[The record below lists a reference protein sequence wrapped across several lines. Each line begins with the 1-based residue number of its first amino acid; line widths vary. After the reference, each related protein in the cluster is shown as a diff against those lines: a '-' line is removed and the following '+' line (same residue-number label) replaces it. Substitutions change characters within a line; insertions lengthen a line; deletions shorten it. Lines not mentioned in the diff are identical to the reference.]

1 MAFTPEQQLQIDLQV
16 APQMV
21 VENVRQTNLLEIE
34 NRRAKLDMVRLA
46 RDTLI
51 ENSRSKPVDSRDV
64 SAEDIKNYAQ
74 SLMNYINE

>member
-1 MAFTPEQQLQIDLQV
+1 MAFTAEQQLQIDLQV

-21 VENVRQTNLLEIE
+21 VENARQINLLEIE

-51 ENSRSKPVDSRDV
+51 ENSRNKPVDSRDV
-64 SAEDIKNYAQ
+64 SADDIKNYAQ
-74 SLMNYINE
+74 LLMNYINE

>member
-51 ENSRSKPVDSRDV
+51 ENSRSKPVDSREV
-64 SAEDIKNYAQ
+64 SAEDVKSYAQ
-74 SLMNYINE
+74 VLMNYVNE

>member
-51 ENSRSKPVDSRDV
+51 ENSRNKPVDSRDV